1 MTAPQPGDDNYDAVK
16 QGVPVVILD
25 GADDLGA
32 SIDAL
37 TAAVLANTIAVNALI
52 AKM

>member
-1 MTAPQPGDDNYDAVK
+1 MTLPQPGDDNYDAVK
-16 QGVPVVILD
+16 QGVPVSLITD
-25 GADDLGA
+25 TGTLGA

-37 TAAVLANTIAVNALI
+37 TAAVLANTIAVNALT